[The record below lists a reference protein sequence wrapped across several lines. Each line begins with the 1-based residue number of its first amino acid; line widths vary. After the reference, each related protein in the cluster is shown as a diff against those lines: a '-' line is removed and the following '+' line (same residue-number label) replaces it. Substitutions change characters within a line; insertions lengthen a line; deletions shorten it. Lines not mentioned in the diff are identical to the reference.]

1 MHGFWQR
8 KAARPCTF
16 LCMSGSARFRGVQ
29 VLSLS
34 GSGKDTA
41 EGRGIT
47 LYEGQM
53 KYLGVKKW
61 SCRKE
66 LWFIGGRKFRG
77 RIRSSKRRKIIR
89 SGRDKISLEGFCTKF
104 EGKGKMIR
112 NKWYGFLAVFIV
124 LSYNLFCIAYLN
136 K

>member
-34 GSGKDTA
+34 GSRKDTA

-53 KYLGVKKW
+53 KYLGVK
-61 SCRKE
+61 SE
-66 LWFIGGRKFRG
+66 AVGRNYGSLVGENLEDVYARPNEG
-77 RIRSSKRRKIIR
+77 RLSGAEEIR
-89 SGRDKISLEGFCTKF
+89 
-104 EGKGKMIR
+104 
-112 NKWYGFLAVFIV
+112 
-124 LSYNLFCIAYLN
+124 YL
-136 K
+136 